1 MDEQFPLE
9 LHGIIPGFFRIDPPT
24 ISIKDVIKRVDRHDF
39 GAVGKRIKIYK
50 GNKLVHHTG
59 MFTILI
65 NKTKDTDGV
74 MSYHFFIQDVPGI
87 LLAAYPESEF
97 KPPPFTGRAPLSP
110 VNITGFELPPLRTPE
125 GGYRKHRKTK
135 RKSNKKSNRKSNRKS
150 NKKSNKKSNRNT
162 RSQKRI

>member
-9 LHGIIPGFFRIDPPT
+9 LSGITPGFFRIDPPR
-24 ISIKDVIKRVDRHDF
+24 ISIEDVTMNQDDPTLGV
-39 GAVGKRIKIYK
+39 VNKRIKIYK
-50 GNKLVHHTG
+50 GNKVVHHTG

-74 MSYHFFIQDVPGI
+74 MSYRFLIQDVPGI
-87 LLAAYPESEF
+87 LLAEYPESEF

-110 VNITGFELPPLRTPE
+110 VNITGFELPPLRPE

-135 RKSNKKSNRKSNRKS
+135 RKSNKKSNR
-150 NKKSNKKSNRNT
+150 NT

>member
-9 LHGIIPGFFRIDPPT
+9 LHGIIPGFFRIVPPT
-24 ISIKDVIKRVDRHDF
+24 ISIKDVAERRVDRPNI
-39 GAVGKRIKIYK
+39 GAVNKRIKIYK
-50 GNKLVHHTG
+50 GAEVVYRNSFGFYV
-59 MFTILI
+59 LI
-65 NKTKDTDGV
+65 NEIKDTDGA
-74 MSYHFFIQDVPGI
+74 MSYRFFIEDAPGI

-110 VNITGFELPPLRTPE
+110 VNTGFELPPLRPE

-135 RKSNKKSNRKSNRKS
+135 RKS